1 MGWVA
6 RFFRSVIGK
15 KVVMA
20 VSGILLVGFLLSH
33 MASNVLVFKDPES
46 LTHYGEWLR
55 SFGPLLW
62 VARLGLIALA
72 VVHIVSALQLT
83 RLSQQAR
90 PVGYQKLASTASTW
104 GARSMRLGGLLL
116 LAFIVFHLLHFTTGT
131 IFPGAEFL
139 PGEVGR
145 NVLVGFTG
153 QPLVVAF
160 YVVAMLALGLHLSHG
175 VWSFF
180 QTLGLNHP
188 HWNRARRVTA
198 WVLTIAIAGGLLLVP
213 IGVAAGW
220 AGR

>member
-1 MGWVA
+1 MGWIA
-6 RFFRSVIGK
+6 DFYRSVIGK
-15 KVVMA
+15 KMVMA

-33 MASNVLVFKDPES
+33 MASNILVFKDPES

-62 VARLGLIALA
+62 VARLGLITLA
-72 VVHIVSALQLT
+72 VLHIVSAVQLT

-90 PVGYQKLASTASTW
+90 PIGYQKLASTASTW
-104 GARSMRLGGLLL
+104 GARSMRIGGVILLL
-116 LAFIVFHLLHFTTGT
+116 FIIFHLLHFTTGT
-131 IFPGAEFL
+131 IFPGATFE
-139 PGEVGR
+139 PGNVGR
-145 NVLVGFTG
+145 NVLVGFSG

-160 YVVAMLALGLHLSHG
+160 YVVAMVALGLHLSHG

-188 HWNRARRVTA
+188 HWNRARLVTA
-198 WVLTIAIAGGLLLVP
+198 WVLTIAIAGGLLLIP
-213 IGVAAGW
+213 IGVAAGL

>member
-1 MGWVA
+1 MGWIA
-6 RFFRSVIGK
+6 DFYRSLIGK
-15 KVVMA
+15 KVMMA
-20 VSGILLVGFLLSH
+20 ASGILLVGFLLSH

-62 VARLGLIALA
+62 VARIGLLGLA
-72 VVHIVSALQLT
+72 VLHIVAAIQLT
-83 RLSQQAR
+83 RINQQAR
-90 PVGYQKLASTASTW
+90 PVGYQRLRAESSTW
-104 GARSMRLGGLLL
+104 GARSMRIGGVIL

-131 IFPGAEFL
+131 IFPGAEFE

-145 NVLVGFTG
+145 NVLVGFSG

-160 YVVAMLALGLHLSHG
+160 YVVAMVALGLHLSHG

-180 QTLGLNHP
+180 QTMGLNHP
-188 HWNRARRVTA
+188 HWNRARRVIA
-198 WVLTIAIAGGLLLVP
+198 WVLTIAIAGGLLAIP
-213 IGVAAGW
+213 IGVAAGL

>member
-1 MGWVA
+1 MNWIA
-6 RFFRSVIGK
+6 EFYRSLIGK

-62 VARLGLIALA
+62 VARLGLIGLA
-72 VVHIVSALQLT
+72 VLHILSALELT
-83 RLSQQAR
+83 RINRQAR
-90 PVGYQKLASTASTW
+90 PVGYQRLRAASSTW
-104 GARSMRLGGLLL
+104 GARSMRVGGVILLL
-116 LAFIVFHLLHFTTGT
+116 FIVFHLLHFTTGT
-131 IFPGAEFL
+131 IFPGAVFE

-145 NVLVGFTG
+145 NVVVGFTG

-160 YVVAMLALGLHLSHG
+160 YVVAMVALGLHLSHG

-198 WVLTIAIAGGLLLVP
+198 WVLTVAIAGGLLLIP
-213 IGVAAGW
+213 LGVAAGW